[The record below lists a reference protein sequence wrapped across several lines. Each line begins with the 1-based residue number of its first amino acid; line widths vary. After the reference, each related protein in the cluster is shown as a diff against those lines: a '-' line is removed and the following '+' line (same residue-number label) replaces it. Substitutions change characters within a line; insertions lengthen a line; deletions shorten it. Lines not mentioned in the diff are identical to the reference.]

1 MAAGERRKGEVQEL
15 SLVVL
20 TGGGGR
26 GGDKTI
32 IADTEMRISWSNVSE
47 HTVPE
52 ISC

>member
-20 TGGGGR
+20 TGGGR